1 MKETVV
7 IKGTKSGL
15 ILALDSSIPY
25 EQLKKDVAEKFR
37 SSDEFLGEASKA
49 ISFQGRI
56 LDDEQQEEIISIIH
70 ENCHLNIVCIA
81 LDDPAKEEQFS
92 KAVENKFAMQDAN
105 TGQFFKGNLRSGQVL
120 DVETSIIV
128 IGDVKAGAKWC
139 LREM

>member
-81 LDDPAKEEQFS
+81 LDDPAKE
-92 KAVENKFAMQDAN
+92 
-105 TGQFFKGNLRSGQVL
+105 
-120 DVETSIIV
+120 
-128 IGDVKAGAKWC
+128 
-139 LREM
+139 